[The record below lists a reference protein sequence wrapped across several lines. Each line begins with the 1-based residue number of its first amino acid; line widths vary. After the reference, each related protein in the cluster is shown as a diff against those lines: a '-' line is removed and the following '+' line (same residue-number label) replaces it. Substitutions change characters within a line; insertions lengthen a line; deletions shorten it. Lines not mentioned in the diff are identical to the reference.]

1 MIVRKATVE
10 DAALLSEVR
19 KLQLIDEGIAPN
31 CDIDAELDTFFKKWL
46 VSKDFLQLIAE
57 ENGKLLSTAAIV
69 YYDLPPSFTN
79 KIGVRGY
86 VLMYIQHRNT
96 AEKVFQKCFLK
107 KFLWTQ
113 SPGEL
118 KKSGSALQNL
128 EDRFTKNLASYSRRA
143 IWSLHL
149 KINRRYKDVCRYR
162 EYQNQGR

>member
-31 CDIDAELDTFFKKWL
+31 CDIDAELDVFFKKWL

-86 VLMYIQHRNT
+86 VTNVYTAPEHRRKGLSKMLL
-96 AEKVFQKCFLK
+96 EKI
-107 KFLWTQ
+107 
-113 SPGEL
+113 
-118 KKSGSALQNL
+118 L
-128 EDRFTKNLASYSRRA
+128 EDAKSRGIKKIWLGASKLGRPLYEKLGFIQQESYME
-143 IWSLHL
+143 LTL
-149 KINRRYKDVCRYR
+149 KDKSEV
-162 EYQNQGR
+162 

>member
-19 KLQLIDEGIAPN
+19 KLQLIDEGIAPD
-31 CDIDAELDTFFKKWL
+31 CDIDAELDVFFKKWL

-86 VLMYIQHRNT
+86 VTNVYTAPEHRRKGLSKILL
-96 AEKVFQKCFLK
+96 EKI
-107 KFLWTQ
+107 
-113 SPGEL
+113 
-118 KKSGSALQNL
+118 L
-128 EDRFTKNLASYSRRA
+128 EDAKSRGIKKIWLGASKLGRPLYEKLGFIQQESYME
-143 IWSLHL
+143 LTL
-149 KINRRYKDVCRYR
+149 KDKSEV
-162 EYQNQGR
+162 

>member
-19 KLQLIDEGIAPN
+19 KLQLIDEGIAPD

-86 VLMYIQHRNT
+86 VTNVYTAPEHRRKGLSKILL
-96 AEKVFQKCFLK
+96 EKI
-107 KFLWTQ
+107 
-113 SPGEL
+113 
-118 KKSGSALQNL
+118 L
-128 EDRFTKNLASYSRRA
+128 EDAKSRGIKKIWLGASKLGRPLYEKLGFIQQESYME
-143 IWSLHL
+143 LTL
-149 KINRRYKDVCRYR
+149 KDKSEV
-162 EYQNQGR
+162 

>member
-86 VLMYIQHRNT
+86 VTNVYTAPEHRRKGLSKILL
-96 AEKVFQKCFLK
+96 EKI
-107 KFLWTQ
+107 
-113 SPGEL
+113 
-118 KKSGSALQNL
+118 L
-128 EDRFTKNLASYSRRA
+128 EDAKSRGIKKIWLGASKLGRPLYEKLGFIQQESYME
-143 IWSLHL
+143 LTL
-149 KINRRYKDVCRYR
+149 KDKSEV
-162 EYQNQGR
+162 